1 MKKRKRKQKA
11 RRTTATRDP
20 GSVVV
25 RGHTAGF
32 SLSDSTGDRPTRR
45 NQTLERRRR
54 QRAHRRQAIV
64 AALGTREK
72 SGQDQPTQRRSRP
85 AHQAARNRRRRQLR
99 RARRSS
105 QLSREIVN
113 SLVRAVTHRSE
124 TTAETVQLLTNRDW
138 HSATTVTGEKA
149 PGNCDQATKGHP
161 AADWVAV
168 HPQGEPIGSVQRG
181 KDDGVLLIVTARLFG
196 HECRALIDS
205 GATRSFV
212 TPAAVLRCGLHSIH
226 QETLLELADG
236 RTLLSQGQCP
246 HVLVGVSSRN
256 CKVDLTVCPLM
267 KNIDVILGVNWL

>member
-1 MKKRKRKQKA
+1 M
-11 RRTTATRDP
+11 
-20 GSVVV
+20 
-25 RGHTAGF
+25 
-32 SLSDSTGDRPTRR
+32 
-45 NQTLERRRR
+45 ERRRR

-72 SGQDQPTQRRSRP
+72 SGQDLPTQRRSRQ
-85 AHQAARNRRRRQLR
+85 AHQAARNHRRRQLR

-105 QLSREIVN
+105 QISREVVN

-138 HSATTVTGEKA
+138 HSATTVTGENV

-212 TPAAVLRCGLHSIH
+212 TPAAVSALRVTQYSSGD
-226 QETLLELADG
+226 AF
-236 RTLLSQGQCP
+236 
-246 HVLVGVSSRN
+246 GVSGRAHFALPGAMSACVGRSVLEELQSGLD
-256 CKVDLTVCPLM
+256 CVSTYEEHRCYPRGELVTDDEPSYRLEGTTTHLP
-267 KNIDVILGVNWL
+267 GR